1 MINIFNLRK
10 KLIKFLTIGSP
21 IIAIGL
27 VYFFQV
33 EPLKLLKS
41 LLNEKFFDAITK
53 DLTAF
58 IINQAIIVFL
68 INLIL
73 EIYRHFGIFSISVKN
88 KDRKDTTYLPLGQDQ
103 RRKKIDIDLKV
114 DFRSLLIKNIF
125 RALGG
130 LKLYINIPHWVSLEI
145 RNKDN
150 FPQDSFDSSNFE
162 FISFSL
168 DKGTHTRSTSS
179 NIYISAE
186 MLSNA
191 TSFEEGDLISEI
203 KPASDKWYWR
213 LIAYI
218 LIFLLFEIG
227 ESRHNII
234 STRP

>member
-33 EPLKLLKS
+33 EPVNLLKS
-41 LLNEKFFDAITK
+41 LLNDKFFDAITK
-53 DLTAF
+53 DSTAF
-58 IINQAIIVFL
+58 IINQAIIVFV

-73 EIYRHFGIFSISVKN
+73 EMYRHFGVFSINVKN
-88 KDRKDTTYLPLGQDQ
+88 KDRKDTTYLPLGQEQ
-103 RRKKIDIDLKV
+103 RRKKIDIDVKV
-114 DFRSLLIKNIF
+114 NFRSLIIKYIF
-125 RALGG
+125 RSLGG
-130 LKLYINIPHWVSLEI
+130 LKLFIYIPHWVSLEV
-145 RNKDN
+145 RNKEN
-150 FPQDSFDSSNFE
+150 FPKDSFDFSNYE

-168 DKGTHTRSTSS
+168 DKGTQTRSTSS

-191 TSFEEGDLISEI
+191 TSFVEGDLISEI
-203 KPASDKWYWR
+203 KPASNKWYWR

-227 ESRHNII
+227 ENRHNII

>member
-1 MINIFNLRK
+1 MINIINLRK
-10 KLIKFLTIGSP
+10 RLIKFLTIGSP

-41 LLNEKFFDAITK
+41 LLNDNFFDAITK
-53 DLTAF
+53 DSTAF

-68 INLIL
+68 INLLL
-73 EIYRHFGIFSISVKN
+73 EQYRHFGIFSINVKN

-114 DFRSLLIKNIF
+114 DFRSLFIRGVF
-125 RALGG
+125 RSLGG
-130 LKLYINIPHWVSLEI
+130 LKLFIYIPHWVSLEI
-145 RNKDN
+145 RNKEN
-150 FPQDSFDSSNFE
+150 FPHGSFDFSNFE

-168 DKGTHTRSTSS
+168 DKGTQTRSTNS
-179 NIYISAE
+179 NIYLSAD

-191 TSFEEGDLISEI
+191 TSFVEGDLILEI
-203 KPASDKWYWR
+203 KPASDKWYFR

-234 STRP
+234 STRS